1 MRSDPHQDVPV
12 VLPLQ
17 VNHVDLVRVEG
28 APLLLIE
35 RVNLTGFPVTVI
47 HIHGVA
53 RAELVEEQLGSLSL
67 LVGKLF
73 DLSGTGS
80 GGTLIKLASTASI
93 SANAWIE
100 SSEEGLE
107 VDIFSELG

>member
-1 MRSDPHQDVPV
+1 M
-12 VLPLQ
+12 
-17 VNHVDLVRVEG
+17 
-28 APLLLIE
+28 
-35 RVNLTGFPVTVI
+35 

-53 RAELVEEQLGSLSL
+53 SAELVEEQLGRLSL
-67 LVGKLF
+67 LVGKLL
-73 DLSGTGS
+73 DLCGTG
-80 GGTLIKLASTASI
+80 GGGALIKLASAASI